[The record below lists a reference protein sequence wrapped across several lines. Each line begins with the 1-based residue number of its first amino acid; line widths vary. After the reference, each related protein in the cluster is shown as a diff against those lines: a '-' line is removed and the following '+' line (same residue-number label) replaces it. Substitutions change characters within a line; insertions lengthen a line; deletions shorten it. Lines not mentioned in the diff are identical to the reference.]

1 MSAPAFRGG
10 MIVVMTDAVGRGGKR
25 YMLERN
31 GADSFAMRDERG
43 STKAKRY
50 TAVELTK
57 LCEDGKLTIEAEA
70 LARVGSAGGAP

>member
-1 MSAPAFRGG
+1 MSAFCGG

-50 TAVELTK
+50 TTAELEKLNEEKKLLVE
-57 LCEDGKLTIEAEA
+57 
-70 LARVGSAGGAP
+70 SGGAL